1 MFTSQEPCAS
11 LWKSLLWPVRHT
23 QSDDQ
28 QGCNRKN
35 QLNEISQQS
44 KQEQN
49 LTNNINVVN
58 HKYSYAE
65 WSFTPCNKNKW
76 IMRGCLPLC
85 SPQSIVYISLSSL
98 CWSVFSAD
106 KLVWYIAPVCV
117 CVCVC
122 VCVRVYAYISRAH
135 RVYSTFQQPTGHSL
149 CSPMQTVQKSKQK
162 CYNIFSHW
170 IKLYKWFTN
179 SLDLFCKQ

>member
-1 MFTSQEPCAS
+1 VFTSQEPYAS

-28 QGCNRKN
+28 RGCDRKK

-65 WSFTPCNKNKW
+65 WSFTQRDKNKW
-76 IMRGCLPLC
+76 IMCGCLPLC
-85 SPQSIVYISLSSL
+85 SPQSIVCTYL
-98 CWSVFSAD
+98 CQVSAD
-106 KLVWYIAPVCV
+106 LCFQQTNLSDTLHQCV
-117 CVCVC
+117 CVCV
-122 VCVRVYAYISRAH
+122 YTYIS
-135 RVYSTFQQPTGHSL
+135 RVYSTFQQPTGHSF
-149 CSPMQTVQKSKQK
+149 CSPMQTVKKPTK
-162 CYNIFSHW
+162 MI
-170 IKLYKWFTN
+170 
-179 SLDLFCKQ
+179 